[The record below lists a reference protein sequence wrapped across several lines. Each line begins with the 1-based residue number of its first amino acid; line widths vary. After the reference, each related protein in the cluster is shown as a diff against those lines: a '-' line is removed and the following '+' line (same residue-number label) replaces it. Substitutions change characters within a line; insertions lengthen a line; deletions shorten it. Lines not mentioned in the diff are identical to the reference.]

1 MFKNTNKKLHNMR
14 TKTFFLLVIFCILLY
29 ACKDEEIVNTPNQT
43 STQAS
48 QDHLFAENI
57 FNDINRVVED
67 GFNDN
72 GLSKSSCA
80 NYKSIA
86 ADSSD
91 ADTLIIDFGEVDCLD
106 EYGKLRRG
114 KIIVIYTAPYQDSL
128 AVITTTFNHYYV
140 NSTNWVQGSRTITNL
155 GRNAEVHMVFD
166 IAVDANITT
175 EIGRIDWLSN
185 RTRIWTEGKN
195 TTQNP
200 FDDVY
205 KVVGTASGNGL
216 NNNDFTVE
224 ITDSLEVNL
233 GCLLP
238 TVTYNKRCAIVSGK
252 VKVSPN
258 GYSDRVIDYGI
269 DGCNC
274 DYSVTINEE
283 SYLIVVP

>member
-1 MFKNTNKKLHNMR
+1 MKKTIL
-14 TKTFFLLVIFCILLY
+14 TLSILTILLY
-29 ACKDEEIVNTPNQT
+29 ACKDENIINTPEQT

-48 QDHLFAENI
+48 QDHLFAENT

-80 NYKSIA
+80 NYKSMA
-86 ADSSD
+86 SDSSD

-128 AVITTTFNHYYV
+128 AQISTTFDHYYV
-140 NSTNWVQGSRTITNL
+140 NSTNWVQGSRTVTNL
-155 GRNAEVHMVFD
+155 GRNADGDMVFD

-175 EIGRIDWLSN
+175 EIGRIDWISN
-185 RTRIWTEGKN
+185 RTRFWTDGRN
-195 TTQNP
+195 TTQDP
-200 FDDVY
+200 FDDIY
-205 KVVGTASGNGL
+205 KVMGSASGNGL
-216 NNNDFTVE
+216 NNRDFTVN

-238 TVTYNKRCAIVSGK
+238 TITYNKRCAIVSGK
-252 VKVSPN
+252 VKVTPD
-258 GYSDRVIDYGI
+258 GYAAREIDYGMG
-269 DGCNC
+269 GCNC
-274 DYSVTINEE
+274 DFSVTINGKT
-283 SYLIVVP
+283 YLVVVP

>member
-1 MFKNTNKKLHNMR
+1 MKHFMFTNTNTKLHNMNK
-14 TKTFFLLVIFCILLY
+14 KTFFLVGIFCILLY

-86 ADSSD
+86 TDSSD

-128 AVITTTFNHYYV
+128 TVITTTFNHYHV

-155 GRNAEVHMVFD
+155 GRDAEGHMVFA

-175 EIGRIDWLSN
+175 EIGRIDWISN
-185 RTRIWTEGKN
+185 RNRIWRLWL
-195 TTQNP
+195 Q
-200 FDDVY
+200 
-205 KVVGTASGNGL
+205 
-216 NNNDFTVE
+216 
-224 ITDSLEVNL
+224 
-233 GCLLP
+233 
-238 TVTYNKRCAIVSGK
+238 R
-252 VKVSPN
+252 
-258 GYSDRVIDYGI
+258 
-269 DGCNC
+269 
-274 DYSVTINEE
+274 
-283 SYLIVVP
+283 

>member
-1 MFKNTNKKLHNMR
+1 MNR
-14 TKTFFLLVIFCILLY
+14 TILTLSILTILLY
-29 ACKDEEIVNTPNQT
+29 ACKDENIINTPEQT

-48 QDHLFAENI
+48 QDHLFAENT

-80 NYKSIA
+80 NYKSMA
-86 ADSSD
+86 SDSSD

-128 AVITTTFNHYYV
+128 AQISTTFDHYYV
-140 NSTNWVQGSRTITNL
+140 NSTNWVQGSRTVTNL
-155 GRNAEVHMVFD
+155 GRNLDGDMVFD

-175 EIGRIDWLSN
+175 EIGRIDWISN
-185 RTRIWTEGKN
+185 RTRFWTDGRN
-195 TTQNP
+195 TTQYP
-200 FDDVY
+200 FDDIY
-205 KVVGTASGNGL
+205 KVMGSASGNGL
-216 NNNDFTVE
+216 NNRDFTVN

-238 TVTYNKRCAIVSGK
+238 TITYNKRCAIVSGK
-252 VKVSPN
+252 VKVTPD
-258 GYSDRVIDYGI
+258 GYAARKIDYGMG
-269 DGCNC
+269 GCNC
-274 DYSVTINEE
+274 DFSVTINGKT
-283 SYLIVVP
+283 YLVVVP

>member
-1 MFKNTNKKLHNMR
+1 MKKIIL
-14 TKTFFLLVIFCILLY
+14 IFGILTILLY
-29 ACKDEEIVNTPNQT
+29 ACKDEDIINIPEQT

-80 NYKSIA
+80 NYKSMA
-86 ADSSD
+86 SDSSD

-128 AVITTTFNHYYV
+128 AQINTTFDHYYV
-140 NSTNWVQGSRTITNL
+140 NSTNWVQGSRIVTNL
-155 GRNAEVHMVFD
+155 GRNVNGDMVFNID
-166 IAVDANITT
+166 IDANITT
-175 EIGRIDWLSN
+175 EIGRIDWISN
-185 RTRIWTEGKN
+185 RTKFWTDGRN
-195 TTQNP
+195 TTQYP
-200 FDDVY
+200 FDDIY
-205 KVVGTASGNGL
+205 IVVGSASGNGL
-216 NNNDFTVE
+216 NNRDFTVN

-238 TVTYNKRCAIVSGK
+238 TITHNKRCAIVSGK
-252 VKVSPN
+252 VRITPD
-258 GYSDRVIDYGI
+258 GYSAREIDYGMG
-269 DGCNC
+269 GCDC
-274 DYSVTINEE
+274 DFSVTINGET
-283 SYLIVVP
+283 YLLVVP

>member
-1 MFKNTNKKLHNMR
+1 MKK
-14 TKTFFLLVIFCILLY
+14 ILLAFSALTVLLY
-29 ACKDEEIVNTPNQT
+29 SCKDEDIINTPEQA

-48 QDHLFAENI
+48 QDHLFAENT

-80 NYKSIA
+80 NYKSMA
-86 ADSSD
+86 SDSSD

-128 AVITTTFNHYYV
+128 AQISTTFDHYYV
-140 NSTNWVQGSRTITNL
+140 NSTNWVQGRRTVTNL
-155 GRNAEVHMVFD
+155 GRNVDGDMVFD

-175 EIGRIDWLSN
+175 EIGRIDWISN
-185 RTRIWTEGKN
+185 RTRFWTDGRN
-195 TTQNP
+195 TTQYP
-200 FDDVY
+200 FDDIY
-205 KVVGTASGNGL
+205 KVMGSASGNGL
-216 NNNDFTVE
+216 NNRDFTVN

-238 TVTYNKRCAIVSGK
+238 TITYNKRCAIVSGK
-252 VKVSPN
+252 VKVTPD
-258 GYSDRVIDYGI
+258 GYAAREIDYGMG
-269 DGCNC
+269 GCNC
-274 DYSVTINEE
+274 DFSVTINGKT
-283 SYLIVVP
+283 YLVVVP

>member
-1 MFKNTNKKLHNMR
+1 MKKTIL
-14 TKTFFLLVIFCILLY
+14 TLSILTILLY
-29 ACKDEEIVNTPNQT
+29 ACKDENIINTPEQT

-48 QDHLFAENI
+48 QDHLFAENT

-80 NYKSIA
+80 NYKSMA
-86 ADSSD
+86 SDSSD

-128 AVITTTFNHYYV
+128 AQISTTFDHYYV
-140 NSTNWVQGSRTITNL
+140 NSTNWVQGSRTVTNL
-155 GRNAEVHMVFD
+155 GRNVDGDMVFD

-175 EIGRIDWLSN
+175 EIGRIDWISN
-185 RTRIWTEGKN
+185 RTRFWTDGRN
-195 TTQNP
+195 TTQYP
-200 FDDVY
+200 FDDIY
-205 KVVGTASGNGL
+205 KVMGSASGNGL
-216 NNNDFTVE
+216 NNRDFTVN

-238 TVTYNKRCAIVSGK
+238 TITYNKRCAIVSGK
-252 VKVSPN
+252 VKVTPD
-258 GYSDRVIDYGI
+258 GYAARKIDYGMG
-269 DGCNC
+269 GCNC
-274 DYSVTINEE
+274 DFSVTINGKT
-283 SYLIVVP
+283 YLVVVP

>member
-1 MFKNTNKKLHNMR
+1 MKKIIL
-14 TKTFFLLVIFCILLY
+14 IFGILTILLY
-29 ACKDEEIVNTPNQT
+29 ACKDEDIISIPEQT

-86 ADSSD
+86 SDSSD

-128 AVITTTFNHYYV
+128 AQINTTFDHYYV
-140 NSTNWVQGSRTITNL
+140 NSTNWIQGSRIVTNL
-155 GRNAEVHMVFD
+155 GRNINGDMVFNID
-166 IAVDANITT
+166 VDANITT
-175 EIGRIDWLSN
+175 EIGRIDWISN
-185 RTRIWTEGKN
+185 RTKFWTDGRN
-195 TTQNP
+195 TTQYP
-200 FDDVY
+200 FDDIY
-205 KVVGTASGNGL
+205 IVVGSSSGNGL
-216 NNNDFTVE
+216 NNRDFTVT

-238 TVTYNKRCAIVSGK
+238 IITHNKRCAIVSGK
-252 VKVSPN
+252 ARVTPD
-258 GYSDRVIDYGI
+258 GYSAREIDYGMG
-269 DGCNC
+269 GCNC
-274 DYSVTINEE
+274 DFSVTINGET
-283 SYLIVVP
+283 YLLVVP

>member
-1 MFKNTNKKLHNMR
+1 MKKTIL
-14 TKTFFLLVIFCILLY
+14 TLSILTILLY
-29 ACKDEEIVNTPNQT
+29 ACKDEDIINTPEQI

-80 NYKSIA
+80 NYKSMA
-86 ADSSD
+86 SDSSD

-128 AVITTTFNHYYV
+128 AQISTTFDHYYV
-140 NSTNWVQGSRTITNL
+140 NSTNWVQGSRTVTNL
-155 GRNAEVHMVFD
+155 GRNVDGDMVFD

-175 EIGRIDWLSN
+175 EIGRIDWISN
-185 RTRIWTEGKN
+185 RTRFWTDGRN
-195 TTQNP
+195 TTQYP
-200 FDDVY
+200 FDDIY
-205 KVVGTASGNGL
+205 KVVGSASGNGL
-216 NNNDFTVE
+216 NNRDFTVN

-238 TVTYNKRCAIVSGK
+238 TITYNKRCAIVSGK
-252 VKVSPN
+252 VKVTPD
-258 GYSDRVIDYGI
+258 GYAAREIDYGMG
-269 DGCNC
+269 GCNC
-274 DYSVTINEE
+274 DFSVTINGKT
-283 SYLIVVP
+283 YLVVVP

>member
-1 MFKNTNKKLHNMR
+1 MKKTIL
-14 TKTFFLLVIFCILLY
+14 TLSILTILLY
-29 ACKDEEIVNTPNQT
+29 ACKDENIINTPEQT

-48 QDHLFAENI
+48 QDHLFAENT

-80 NYKSIA
+80 NYKSMA
-86 ADSSD
+86 SDSSD

-128 AVITTTFNHYYV
+128 AQISTTFDHYYV
-140 NSTNWVQGSRTITNL
+140 NSTNWVQGSRTVTNL
-155 GRNAEVHMVFD
+155 GRNLDGDMVFD

-175 EIGRIDWLSN
+175 EIGRIDWISN
-185 RTRIWTEGKN
+185 RTRFWTDGRN
-195 TTQNP
+195 TTQYP
-200 FDDVY
+200 FDDIY
-205 KVVGTASGNGL
+205 KVMGSASGNGL
-216 NNNDFTVE
+216 NNRDFTVN

-238 TVTYNKRCAIVSGK
+238 TITYNKRCAIVSGK
-252 VKVSPN
+252 VKVTPD
-258 GYSDRVIDYGI
+258 GYAARKIDYGMG
-269 DGCNC
+269 GCNC
-274 DYSVTINEE
+274 DFSVTINGKT
-283 SYLIVVP
+283 YLVVVP